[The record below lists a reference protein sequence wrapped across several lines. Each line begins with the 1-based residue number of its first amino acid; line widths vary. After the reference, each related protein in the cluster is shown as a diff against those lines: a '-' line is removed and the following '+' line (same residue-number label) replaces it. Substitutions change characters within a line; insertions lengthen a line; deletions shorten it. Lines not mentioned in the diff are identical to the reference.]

1 MKRYF
6 DEQDRKKRIGW
17 VDIAKF
23 IGIFF
28 VMLSHFESCP
38 SFLRE
43 FFTPFYLAIFF
54 FCSGYTYRHREGF
67 SAFFRKKVR
76 QLVLP
81 WFIYSNLNIILSNIK
96 SFKHHRSGFT
106 TELFRNLLQ
115 IRYYDERLWFIPALF
130 SAYLAF
136 YFVIRW
142 YEKKKD
148 RGQLLLLCAVL
159 AFLRKLYKQFMN
171 PELLPWKLINLPWHI
186 DYIPTALL
194 FMVLG
199 YLFRDVEAPF
209 DEKLDLK
216 WKLLIAAVY
225 LLLVYVP
232 YMGDISFVWFADF
245 FYDHLCHIL
254 GIILIIMIAKK
265 IPAYKILLYIGS
277 NTLIYFCL
285 HNKAITALEVCFKR
299 FLSGLYQTVT
309 ANPLLSALFCAAMT
323 AIVALLLIIPT
334 AFINRC
340 LPWTVGRKKPPH
352 TNNQ

>member
-1 MKRYF
+1 MKRYSP
-6 DEQDRKKRIGW
+6 EQDRKKRIEW

-54 FCSGYTYRHREGF
+54 FCSGFTYRHKEGF
-67 SAFFRKKVR
+67 FDFFKKKVR

-81 WFIYSNLNIILSNIK
+81 WFIYSNLNIILSNIL
-96 SFKHHRSGFT
+96 SFKEHASDFK

-130 SAYLAF
+130 SAYLVF

-142 YEKKKD
+142 YEKKQEK
-148 RGQLLLLCAVL
+148 GQLLLLCAVL
-159 AFLRKLYKQFMN
+159 AFLRKIYKQFMD

-186 DYIPTALL
+186 DYIPTAML

-199 YLFRDVEAPF
+199 YLFRDTETSF
-209 DEKLDLK
+209 DEKLDWK
-216 WKLLIAAVY
+216 KKLLIVAAY
-225 LLLVYVP
+225 LFLVYYP
-232 YMGDISFVWFADF
+232 YVTGVSFAWFLDF
-245 FYDHLCHIL
+245 FYDHICHIL
-254 GIILIIMIAKK
+254 GIILVVMAAKK
-265 IPAYKILLYIGS
+265 TPANRLLLYIGS

-285 HNKAITALEVCFKR
+285 HNKAITALEACFR
-299 FLSGLYQTVT
+299 HFVSGPYQSLA
-309 ANPLLSALFCAAMT
+309 ANPLLSALFCFAMT
-323 AIVALLLIIPT
+323 AVVALILLIPT
-334 AFINRC
+334 MFINRY
-340 LPWTVGRKKPPH
+340 LPWTVGRTASRKDPG
-352 TNNQ
+352 Q